1 MTGRYVWQLHEV
13 DEARIAAVGG
23 KGAHLGALTRIDG
36 VRLPRGFCVT
46 TDAFRLVARTP
57 ALAGPLDRLARADAD
72 DPAAL
77 RTAAAEVRRA
87 VERTA

>member
-1 MTGRYVWQLHEV
+1 MTGRYVWQLYEV
-13 DEARIAAVGG
+13 DEARIVGG

-36 VRLPRGFCVT
+36 VRVPPGFCVT

-77 RTAAAEVRRA
+77 RA
-87 VERTA
+87 

>member
-1 MTGRYVWQLHEV
+1 MPQNHRPMRVELRKRGHGMTGRYVWQLHEV

-36 VRLPRGFCVT
+36 VRVPRGFCVT

-72 DPAAL
+72 
-77 RTAAAEVRRA
+77 
-87 VERTA
+87 